1 MLYAFQSHLK
11 IMIFSKYSFPT
22 LSDWTALQSTIQDEN
37 GNYKDCAVVEIG
49 NICLATNE
57 QGECTNLD
65 PNYAVDI
72 MWYLE
77 QTPTDFNQYEV
88 FPAPVGIH
96 TFSGDDSLYV
106 KRFCEFNPTSPYCVI
121 S

>member
-1 MLYAFQSHLK
+1 
-11 IMIFSKYSFPT
+11 MIFSKYSFPT
-22 LSDWTALQSTIQDEN
+22 LSDWTALQSSIQDEN

-72 MWYLE
+72 LWNDEALDE
-77 QTPTDFNQYEV
+77 FSSFEV
-88 FPAPVGIH
+88 FPNPIGVH
-96 TFSGDDSLYV
+96 TFSGCENLY
-106 KRFCEFNPTSPYCVI
+106 KERFCEFNPDSPYCVI
-121 S
+121 ELI